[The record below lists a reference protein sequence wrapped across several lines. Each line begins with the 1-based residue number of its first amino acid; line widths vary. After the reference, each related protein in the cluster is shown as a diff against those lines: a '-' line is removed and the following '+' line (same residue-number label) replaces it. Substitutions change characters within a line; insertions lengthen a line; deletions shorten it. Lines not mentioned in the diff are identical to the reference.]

1 MSIEEDVRD
10 AIKPHVS
17 NHAYM
22 DVFPQ
27 AVSVPVWPAAR
38 ISIISLVPDVDLCGD
53 GGEVTAEYRIQI
65 DLVVP
70 EASGYSALKTLQ
82 AAVLAT
88 MQTFD
93 PPAILD
99 AMRTEYDEETRT
111 RRSSI
116 DYLIHPSSPA

>member
-17 NHAYM
+17 NRAYM
-22 DVFPQ
+22 NAFAQSPT
-27 AVSVPVWPAAR
+27 VPVWPAAR
-38 ISIISLVPDVDLCGD
+38 VTVVTLVPDVDLCGD
-53 GGEVTAEYRIQI
+53 GGEVTAEHRIQI
-65 DLVVP
+65 DLVVA
-70 EASGYSALKTLQ
+70 ESAGYSTLKTLQ
-82 AAVLAT
+82 AAVMAT

-99 AMRTEYDEETRT
+99 AVRGEYDDETRT
-111 RRSSI
+111 HRSSI